1 MSFIRTTLVH
11 GLSRLLMFALLF
23 AVLGGTADDIFELGH
38 GGEFQ
43 KIAVMVCDEPADT
56 GDTELFLR
64 HATAAQSFPPVS
76 GSRPVFRKTMP
87 LQAIYTPPPR
97 PPAFA

>member
-11 GLSRLLMFALLF
+11 HLSRFLMFALLF
-23 AVLGGTADDIFELGH
+23 TVLGGTADDIFDPGH

-56 GDTELFLR
+56 GDTELFLT
-64 HATAAQSFPPVS
+64 HAAVAPPSPLAS

-87 LQAIYTPPPR
+87 LQAIYAPPPR